1 MRITVR
7 VLTILV
13 MVFLPRMSIAQA
25 AGDKPSATTP
35 LWLAGCW

>member
-13 MVFLPRMSIAQA
+13 MVVLPRISIAQT
-25 AGDKPSATTP
+25 AGDKPSVITP
-35 LWLAGCW
+35 LWLAGC